1 MNWFVLITGINQ
13 ELLAQRGLSAKGY
26 ECYCPLASR
35 SVRHARVETIKTV
48 PLFSRY
54 LFILFDHTKQ
64 QWPDRS
70 IDGVKGIIVNDF
82 KPVKVPSHLI
92 EDIKK
97 REVNGEFHVKQKSEI
112 ERRRWLKSFDTLKD
126 LLKLADCSA

>member
-1 MNWFVLITGINQ
+1 MHWFVLITGINQ
-13 ELLAQRGLSAKGY
+13 EILAQRGLVAKGY
-26 ECYCPLASR
+26 ECYCPLSSR
-35 SVRHARVETIKTV
+35 SVRHARKEEIKTV

-54 LFILFDHTKQ
+54 LFVLFDHTKQ

-70 IDGVKGIIVNDF
+70 IDGVNGIIVNDF

-97 REVNGEFHVKQKSEI
+97 RESTGGFHVKVRTVKDQ
-112 ERRRWLKSFDTLKD
+112 RRWLKSFDTLKD
-126 LLKLADCSA
+126 LLKLGTC